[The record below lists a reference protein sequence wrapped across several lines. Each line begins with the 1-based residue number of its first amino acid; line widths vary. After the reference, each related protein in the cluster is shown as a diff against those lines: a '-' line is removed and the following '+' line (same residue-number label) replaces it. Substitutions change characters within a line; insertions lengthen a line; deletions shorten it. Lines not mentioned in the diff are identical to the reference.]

1 MLETYT
7 LHGKDRLLLLF
18 AAIVV
23 CVPPIAIE
31 HDAGISEAVFALS
44 LREMMLSGNWLIPTV
59 GGLPWT
65 ESSPLVQWVALLAAK
80 TFGISNVVTA
90 VRFAGLI
97 PLVLATLWTASFAA
111 SCTGRRS
118 GVIAG
123 FVLLTTLGIAENVWH
138 GGNVIWLIAASC
150 GFMKLLADL
159 EIRVQAKSLMSGFA
173 NASATTRAASTP
185 SILFVFSLSGL
196 VTLIAGPVAALV
208 TVFLPAAGHVIFRQ
222 RRAFRLSNPWVS
234 GWLLTA
240 IVAAAWPILASIIVG
255 DTSATWLSVLR
266 NHSDAHGSGNQLWQ
280 LVQMSLPWLPLM
292 IVGQWS
298 IRHDAF
304 AGGHSR
310 ERLLACWSII
320 IPVAV
325 FLLTPSTM
333 NLALAAVGAW
343 SVSAAI
349 GVEWLARRVFKEL
362 PLLETRHNRAIFNK
376 FLVGCAAVLSLTTV
390 WNDLGDT
397 PQVDRALLAEA
408 RTVAEEGHSVLVD
421 MKLGD
426 QAAAILLELDGLAVP
441 MPPQYEPAVWE
452 NVVIISSE
460 RLQQDGIEQRAGI
473 RFWQPQSHSDSQSDL
488 IMVRIEQAET
498 SPVLQMASEPVPARR

>member
-7 LHGKDRLLLLF
+7 LRRKDRLLLIF

-23 CVPPIAIE
+23 SVPPIAIA
-31 HDAGISEAVFALS
+31 HAAGTAEAAFALS
-44 LREMMLSGNWLIPTV
+44 LREMMASGNWLIPTV

-65 ESSPLVQWVALLAAK
+65 ESSPLVQWVALLAAR
-80 TFGISNVVTA
+80 TFGISSVVTA

-123 FVLLTTLGIAENVWH
+123 FVLMTTLGIAQNVWH

-150 GFMKLLADL
+150 GFMKLLAGL
-159 EIRVQAKSLMSGFA
+159 EIRLQEKSLMSGLA
-173 NASATTRAASTP
+173 NASRKTRRANTANV
-185 SILFVFSLSGL
+185 LFVFALLGL

-208 TVFLPAAGHVIFRQ
+208 TVFLPAAAHVIFRQ
-222 RRAFRLSNPWVS
+222 KQAFKLSNPWIS

-240 IVAAAWPILASIIVG
+240 IVAAAWPIAVSTIAE
-255 DTSATWLSVLR
+255 DASATWLSVLR
-266 NHSDAHGSGNQLWQ
+266 NGSDAHNSGNQLWQ
-280 LVQMSLPWLPLM
+280 LVQMSLPWLPL
-292 IVGQWS
+292 IILGQWS

-304 AGGHSR
+304 AGNHSR
-310 ERLLACWSII
+310 ERLLACWSIV

-325 FLLTPSTM
+325 LLLTPSKM
-333 NLALAAVGAW
+333 SFVLAAAGAW

-349 GVEWLARRVFKEL
+349 GVEWLARRVFQEL
-362 PLLETRHNRAIFNK
+362 PLLETRHNRAIVHK

-390 WNDLGDT
+390 WNDLRDT

-441 MPPQYEPAVWE
+441 MPPRYEPAVWE